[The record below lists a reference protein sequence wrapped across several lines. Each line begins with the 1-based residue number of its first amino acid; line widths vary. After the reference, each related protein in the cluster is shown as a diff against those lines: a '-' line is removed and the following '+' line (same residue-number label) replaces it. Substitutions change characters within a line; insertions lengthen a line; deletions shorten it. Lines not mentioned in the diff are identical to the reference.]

1 MKLHILRHAR
11 TEYSSLSGHDFDRR
25 LHAQGIKQATILR
38 DFFESLT
45 SIDEIWCSDAQ
56 RTRQTSEIVL
66 QEVHPKPSYHV
77 DLYLASKQDILQKIW
92 NSDSNKELLIIG
104 HNFGISD
111 LVSYFTQDRI
121 DLRTGEYICLEFN
134 SESWTETSKGTAI
147 VLDQYR
153 PSVSS

>member
-11 TEYSSLSGHDFDRR
+11 TEYSSPSGHDFDRC
-25 LHAQGIKQATILR
+25 LHLQGIKQASILR
-38 DFFESLT
+38 DFFESIT

-66 QEVHPKPSYHV
+66 QEAHPKPSYHAE
-77 DLYLASKQDILQKIW
+77 LYLASKQDILQKIW
-92 NSDSNKELLIIG
+92 SFESNKELLIIG

-111 LVSYFTQDRI
+111 LVSYFTENRI
-121 DLRTGEYICLEFN
+121 ELDTCEYICLEFN
-134 SESWTETSKGTAI
+134 SDSWAETSMGTAI

-153 PSVSS
+153 PTVSS

>member
-1 MKLHILRHAR
+1 MKLHILRHAK
-11 TEYSSLSGHDFDRR
+11 TEYSSPSGHDIDRR
-25 LHAQGIKQATILR
+25 LQPRGMKQASMLR
-38 DFFESLT
+38 DYFESLT
-45 SIDEIWCSDAQ
+45 SIEEIWCSDAQ

-66 QEVHPKPSYHV
+66 QAIHPKPSYQV

-111 LVSYFTQDRI
+111 LVSYFTEHRI
-121 DLRTGEYICLEFN
+121 ELRTGEYICLEFH
-134 SESWTETSKGTAI
+134 SDSWAETSMGTAI

-153 PSVSS
+153 PKVSS